1 MPIRILP
8 PTVAA
13 QIAAGEVVERPSSVV
28 KEIMENALDAGATSI
43 TVEVDGSGRKLIRI
57 SDNGH
62 GIYSDEIELAIERH
76 ATSKIN
82 DIDDIYRVE
91 TLGFRGEAL
100 HSISSVC
107 RFVLTSR
114 HRDEELGARVTVD
127 GGIVQDVRKIGAPS
141 GTVIEVKDLFYNVPA
156 RQKFL
161 KSEATER
168 RHITTVV
175 TEYAM
180 AYPDVRFQLIVN
192 GREAFH
198 SPGSGDLADVIIASL
213 GLDIF
218 REMVEVSPLPPHRP
232 DLPQIEVYGFASTPN
247 LTRSNRTQ
255 IILFVNGRAISDQRI
270 TYAVVQAY
278 HTLIPSGRYPYAVL
292 MIELPPEE
300 VDVNVHPTK
309 AEVRFRSPDAV
320 FSAVQRAVRR
330 AVIDQSQAPS
340 VGYSSPRSTPY
351 ATHSEINENE
361 NGKERPTFTSPQSSP
376 EQLALDLEV
385 DSPGRFSK
393 EVRPAAEAKNDEEGS
408 FYPHYETPTPPHLR
422 TDRRVSDENDDPVAI
437 PDNLGQPRRPRTLP
451 ILRAVGQVSATYIV
465 AEGPSGMYLVDQHAA
480 HERIL
485 FEEFLA
491 AYHTQNIAVQQ
502 TLDTIVVSVSV
513 QQAGLIEEFQE
524 LLAEIGFL
532 VEPFGTSE
540 FAIRTVPAIL
550 SDRNPAEVLQ
560 LLIQDIETRNAP
572 GVLTIEDKILRRVCK
587 SAAVKAGQ
595 VLSHKEMDSILRQL
609 ERCENPHTCPH
620 GRPTMIHMSNSQ
632 LEKEFGRT

>member
-1 MPIRILP
+1 MPIRVLP
-8 PTVAA
+8 TVVAA
-13 QIAAGEVVERPSSVV
+13 QIAAGEVVERPASVV

-43 TVEVDGSGRKLIRI
+43 TVEIEGSGRKLIRI
-57 SDNGH
+57 SDNGD
-62 GIYSDEIELAIERH
+62 GIPTEEIELALERH
-76 ATSKIN
+76 ATSKIV

-100 HSISSVC
+100 HSIASVS
-107 RFVLTSR
+107 RMILTSR
-114 HRDEELGARVTVD
+114 HRDEEMGARVMVE
-127 GGIVQDVRKIGAPS
+127 GGIVQDIRKIGAPS

-180 AYPDVRFQLIVN
+180 AYPNVRFQLVVN

-198 SPGSGDLADVIIASL
+198 SPGSGDLADVIIAAL

-232 DLPQIEVYGFASTPN
+232 DLPLIEVYGFASTPN
-247 LTRSNRTQ
+247 LNRSNRTQ

-270 TYAVVQAY
+270 TYAVIQAY

-292 MIELPPEE
+292 MIELPPDE

-309 AEVRFRSPDAV
+309 AEVRFRSPDAI

-330 AVIDQSQAPS
+330 AVIDQSQAPN
-340 VGYSSPRSTPY
+340 VGYNAPRSTPY
-351 ATHSEINENE
+351 AAHSEASESDAENSTDAPS
-361 NGKERPTFTSPQSSP
+361 RQSP
-376 EQLALDLEV
+376 EQLALDLDV
-385 DSPGRFSK
+385 QSPGRFSK
-393 EVRPAAEAKNDEEGS
+393 ETVLDNDANEEEGS

-422 TDRRVSDENDDPVAI
+422 TSRQATEEDSDPTSL
-437 PDNLGQPRRPRTLP
+437 PDNLGLPRRPRTLP
-451 ILRAVGQVSATYIV
+451 ILRAVGQIGASYIV

-491 AYHTQNIAVQQ
+491 AYHSQNIAIQQ

-513 QQAGLIEEFQE
+513 KQASLIEEYQE
-524 LLAEIGFL
+524 LLAEVGFT
-532 VEPFGTSE
+532 VELFGTTD

-550 SDRNPAEVLQ
+550 SDRNPAKVLQ

-572 GVLTIEDKILRRVCK
+572 GALTIEDKILRRVCK